1 VRPRLI
7 VIAAL
12 AAVAAFG
19 ALELRHLAA
28 SAGYS
33 GTGRPGVCRVATARR
48 VVALSFV
55 LFP

>member
-1 VRPRLI
+1 MRPRLI